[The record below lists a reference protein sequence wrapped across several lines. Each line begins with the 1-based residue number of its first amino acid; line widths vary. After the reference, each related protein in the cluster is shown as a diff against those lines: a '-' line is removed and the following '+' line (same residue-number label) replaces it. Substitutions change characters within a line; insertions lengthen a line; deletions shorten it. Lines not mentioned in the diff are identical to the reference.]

1 MKVSIIIPAYNRG
14 DLIGETI
21 ESIIS
26 QTYAN
31 WECIII
37 DDGSSDN
44 TMDVL
49 AKFVKKDHR
58 IRFDKRPNSYKS
70 GANGAR
76 NYGYELA
83 TGEYICWFDSDDLMH
98 ESYLERQLST
108 FQEHPG
114 IQMVAC
120 FAKVFEDKKEN
131 ITGEKIPLETSTVNL
146 VENLIKNRIAFPTPC
161 CVWKKDFLEGK
172 KLFDENLLNAQE
184 SDFNFRR
191 CTEGL
196 NYFFL
201 KEYLVFVR
209 RGHSS
214 IISPK
219 NNYKKIQSQYDYYNI
234 IYNYLKEESNLVVS
248 EIKPSGEKLYHL
260 QQFCIHRKLSFFN
273 AIRNCSFFLKKND
286 VMNAIDLIKNLIGM
300 KISFFLQLKTIL
312 GILIILF
319 FNKGFVLIND
329 FKTRVKIN

>member
-1 MKVSIIIPAYNRG
+1 MFFYLF
-14 DLIGETI
+14 LI
-21 ESIIS
+21 
-26 QTYAN
+26 
-31 WECIII
+31 
-37 DDGSSDN
+37 
-44 TMDVL
+44 L
-49 AKFVKKDHR
+49 
-58 IRFDKRPNSYKS
+58 
-70 GANGAR
+70 
-76 NYGYELA
+76 
-83 TGEYICWFDSDDLMH
+83 
-98 ESYLERQLST
+98 
-108 FQEHPG
+108 
-114 IQMVAC
+114 
-120 FAKVFEDKKEN
+120 
-131 ITGEKIPLETSTVNL
+131 
-146 VENLIKNRIAFPTPC
+146 
-161 CVWKKDFLEGK
+161 
-172 KLFDENLLNAQE
+172 
-184 SDFNFRR
+184 
-191 CTEGL
+191 
-196 NYFFL
+196 L

-219 NNYKKIQSQYDYYNI
+219 NNNYKKIQSQYDYYNI